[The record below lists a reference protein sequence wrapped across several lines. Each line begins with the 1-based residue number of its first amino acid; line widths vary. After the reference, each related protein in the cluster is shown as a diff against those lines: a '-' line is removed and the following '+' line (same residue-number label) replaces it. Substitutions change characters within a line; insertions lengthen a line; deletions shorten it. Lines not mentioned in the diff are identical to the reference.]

1 MRAIV
6 RDFVMGALGW
16 TAWHQAGRDG
26 KFYWRRWR
34 KGHWEF
40 REMADD
46 EQADALIDWSI
57 R

>member
-16 TAWHQAGRDG
+16 TVWHQAGRDG

-40 REMADD
+40 REMAAD